1 MYNEEDKITDEPYPL
16 SGVLWRSLLF
26 LSLLMLLLYVGLNWP
41 G

>member
-1 MYNEEDKITDEPYPL
+1 MYNEEDKITDKPYPL
-16 SGVLWRSLLF
+16 SSVLWRSLLF